1 VEPLARRE
9 WEKMIALK
17 KATVG
22 GSDNVT
28 IDSHDFT
35 FYSQVRRSLSLRAFF
50 LVWW

>member
-1 VEPLARRE
+1 MEPLARRE

-35 FYSQVRRSLSLRAFF
+35 FYNQVRRSLSLRAFF

>member
-1 VEPLARRE
+1 
-9 WEKMIALK
+9 MIALK

-35 FYSQVRRSLSLRAFF
+35 FYNQVRRLSLLRAFF
-50 LVWW
+50 LGWWQSLGLN